1 MLCGLGDERTPQTVK
16 LQDFY
21 QGCSCAQS
29 SALILPGHRE
39 TTQVGVTGKCVCK
52 RGEGGHQG
60 GKLQVL
66 ASAELLE
73 CLSLLNARA
82 TLN

>member
-1 MLCGLGDERTPQTVK
+1 MPQTVK
-16 LQDFY
+16 LQDIY

-52 RGEGGHQG
+52 RGVTNGESS
-60 GKLQVL
+60 KCLLLQ
-66 ASAELLE
+66 S
-73 CLSLLNARA
+73 CLSALLC
-82 TLN
+82 